1 MANGEARVLQF
12 LAENAGVITRSEVLA
27 LGMKPATLARR
38 VQTGHLVAV
47 GKGLY
52 VQPGVMA
59 AERTTL
65 LAATHALDAIASH
78 QSAARLHEL
87 DGVGSSN
94 ITVTVP
100 VRKCNRFGPV
110 IVHQLTDLEEGD
122 VTVIRGIPT
131 TDPKRT
137 IIDLAAVIGSTRL
150 ATILDEA
157 HRRRL
162 TSYEE
167 VAVLLE
173 SLARRG
179 KPGVTKLRS
188 VLKPRLEG
196 FVVSESALETRL
208 HALISRAGLPPPTAQ
223 FRPPWLKS
231 VNGRVDLAYVDERLI
246 VEGDSRRWHGTP
258 ESFQADRHRDN
269 LAQLAGWRILRF
281 TWEDITRRPSYVVDS
296 IRQALSVPASYQ
308 IRDAMH

>member
-1 MANGEARVLQF
+1 MANGEARVLRF
-12 LAENAGVITRSEVLA
+12 LAENAGVITRSEALA

-38 VQTGHLVAV
+38 VQKGHLVVV

-52 VQPGVMA
+52 VQPGVME

-78 QSAARLHEL
+78 QSAARLHGL
-87 DGVGSSN
+87 DSVGSSD

-100 VRKCNRFGPV
+100 VRKSNRFGPAT
-110 IVHQLTDLEEGD
+110 VHQLTDLEEGE
-122 VTVIRGIPT
+122 VMMIRGIPT
-131 TDPKRT
+131 TDPTRT
-137 IIDLAAVIGSTRL
+137 IIDLAAVLGSTAL

-157 HRRRL
+157 HRKGL
-162 TSYEE
+162 TSYEK
-167 VAVLLE
+167 VAVRLE

-208 HALISRAGLPPPTAQ
+208 HALISRAGLPLPTAQ

-246 VEGDSRRWHGTP
+246 VEGDSRRFHGTP

-296 IRQALSVPASYQ
+296 IRRALSVPASYQ
-308 IRDAMH
+308 I